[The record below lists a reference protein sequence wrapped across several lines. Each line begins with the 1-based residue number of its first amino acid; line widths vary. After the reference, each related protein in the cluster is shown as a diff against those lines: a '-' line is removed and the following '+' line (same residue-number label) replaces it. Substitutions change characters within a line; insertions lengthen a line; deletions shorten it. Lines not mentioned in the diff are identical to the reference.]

1 MRHTENPPSPII
13 TSYRGSSATSRT
25 QILQGDLSQAEVVLE
40 ELDSHRTRRILNEI
54 TTYHRHRFARF
65 DEGFISRLLTHPD
78 VPALLRTNPLT
89 QREWQVLGLTY
100 SGYSNDQ
107 IAGEFDVATTPL
119 KTHIRNLYQKLGVT
133 HRAEAMHQPQSML
146 KMMGYV

>member
-1 MRHTENPPSPII
+1 M
-13 TSYRGSSATSRT
+13 
-25 QILQGDLSQAEVVLE
+25 LE

-54 TTYHRHRFARF
+54 TQYHRHRFAPF

-78 VPALLRTNPLT
+78 VPERLRTNPLT
-89 QREWQVLGLTY
+89 QREWQVLGLIY

-107 IAGEFDVATTPL
+107 IAGEFDVATTTL
-119 KTHIRNLYQKLGVT
+119 KTHIRNLNQKLGVT
-133 HRAEAMHQPQSML
+133 QRTEAMHQAQSML